1 MQEEA
6 SGRMQEKQPVSEM
19 KNNES
24 VVSGSRAAAKSDRSE
39 RKSVLGALRR
49 RRNRSEQRMA
59 AGRNTSR
66 KHKIVPTTGMTS
78 ASD

>member
-24 VVSGSRAAAKSDRSE
+24 VVSGSRVAAKSDRSE
-39 RKSVLGALRR
+39 RKSVLGALQEKK
-49 RRNRSEQRMA
+49 EQ
-59 AGRNTSR
+59 
-66 KHKIVPTTGMTS
+66 V
-78 ASD
+78 